1 MSCGRRYEIY
11 KVTFWNISSCHE
23 LVLSIDGECF
33 HAYHTRKRERGW
45 SSNSDL
51 QGLVLS
57 METSHFACAQAK
69 SGHLGQA
76 SEKEDGR
83 DKLGLG
89 SHKDFQ
95 YIQ

>member
-1 MSCGRRYEIY
+1 MFPCLPHTKTREGL
-11 KVTFWNISSCHE
+11 E
-23 LVLSIDGECF
+23 LPNTG
-33 HAYHTRKRERGW
+33 
-45 SSNSDL
+45 L

-76 SEKEDGR
+76 SEKEDGM